1 MWWREARP
9 VVEVPR
15 RHAIGWCHVTGQP
28 HGRLEIPSPHFRLD
42 RRQIETALTAHL
54 ADQHPTSAPPQ
65 VAPAYLVEDQLT
77 IGARLRVAG
86 HRIVER
92 DLVTAY
98 GLQVVGGVIATLL
111 GQGVDATIV
120 CDRALSHPVRRP
132 PSTPPPTPSP
142 SSDRSAGRAA
152 RGRLGTRRGARLAA
166 PARSALT
173 RVITGCLLD
182 TGSGCGPARR
192 RD

>member
-42 RRQIETALTAHL
+42 RRQIETALAAHL
-54 ADQHPTSAPPQ
+54 ADQHPASGPPH
-65 VAPAYLVEDQLT
+65 VIPAYLVEDQLT
-77 IGARLRVAG
+77 IGARLQVAG

-111 GQGVDATIV
+111 GRGVDATIV
-120 CDRALSHPVRRP
+120 CDRALSRPVREATLR
-132 PSTPPPTPSP
+132 T
-142 SSDRSAGRAA
+142 AA
-152 RGRLGTRRGARLAA
+152 DAI
-166 PARSALT
+166 ALF
-173 RVITGCLLD
+173 REA
-182 TGSGCGPARR
+182 GPAELFETGWERAGEHGWQLLLSQR
-192 RD
+192 

>member
-1 MWWREARP
+1 M
-9 VVEVPR
+9 VEVPR

-42 RRQIETALTAHL
+42 RRQVETALTAHL
-54 ADQHPTSAPPQ
+54 ADQHPNSAPPQ

-77 IGARLRVAG
+77 IGAQLRMAG

-120 CDRALSHPVRRP
+120 CDRALSQPVREA
-132 PSTPPPTPSP
+132 TLH
-142 SSDRSAGRAA
+142 AA
-152 RGRLGTRRGARLAA
+152 DALTQFQSAA
-166 PARSALT
+166 PTELYDAGWERA
-173 RVITGCLLD
+173 GGHGWQLLL
-182 TGSGCGPARR
+182 GQR
-192 RD
+192 

>member
-1 MWWREARP
+1 MWWREDRP

-15 RHAIGWCHVTGQP
+15 RHAIGWCHITGEP

-42 RRQIETALTAHL
+42 RRQVETALTAHL

-77 IGARLRVAG
+77 IRAQLRMAG

-111 GQGVDATIV
+111 GQGVAATIV
-120 CDRALSHPVRRP
+120 CDQALSQPVRDA
-132 PSTPPPTPSP
+132 TLHAAADAIALFQEASP
-142 SSDRSAGRAA
+142 GELYEAGWERA
-152 RGRLGTRRGARLAA
+152 GEHGWQLLLGQR
-166 PARSALT
+166 
-173 RVITGCLLD
+173 
-182 TGSGCGPARR
+182 
-192 RD
+192 

>member
-1 MWWREARP
+1 M
-9 VVEVPR
+9 VEVPR

-54 ADQHPTSAPPQ
+54 ADQHPTSARPP
-65 VAPAYLVEDQLT
+65 VMPAYLVEDQLA

-98 GLQVVGGVIATLL
+98 GSACCRGVIGIVL

-120 CDRALSHPVRRP
+120 CDQVLSQPVREA
-132 PSTPPPTPSP
+132 TLHAAADAIALFQEASP
-142 SSDRSAGRAA
+142 GELYEAGWERA
-152 RGRLGTRRGARLAA
+152 GEHGWQLLLGQR
-166 PARSALT
+166 
-173 RVITGCLLD
+173 
-182 TGSGCGPARR
+182 
-192 RD
+192 